1 MTTKKRKR
9 IDPAKLPYGSNAQK
23 FKDLLEIGFET
34 MAYELPMSLED
45 YGGDKFI
52 SPADDGEIGFGLCQ
66 LSLKVHS
73 VQCCEETRLV
83 CFERGLF
90 FSSGAIL
97 PFGNAPI
104 NAPEGY
110 VFRDQTP
117 ESLAMMIFASIVSR
131 NPCRPEGCGCESNHN
146 MKMVEDYEEFKEEY
160 LFYYK

>member
-9 IDPAKLPYGSNAQK
+9 IHPAKLPYGSNAQK

-45 YGGDKFI
+45 YGGAKFLG
-52 SPADDGEIGFGLCQ
+52 PDDLIGFGLTQ

-73 VQCCEETRLV
+73 VQVCEETRLV

-97 PFGNAPI
+97 PFGDAPMNAPK
-104 NAPEGY
+104 GY

-117 ESLAMMIFASIVSR
+117 ENLAMMIFSSIVSR
-131 NPCRPEGCGCESNHN
+131 NPCRPECDGCQSTHN
-146 MKMVEDYEEFKEEY
+146 MKMVDDYEEFKKE
-160 LFYYK
+160 LS

>member
-9 IDPAKLPYGSNAQK
+9 IHPAKLPYGSNAQK

-45 YGGDKFI
+45 YGGAKFMG
-52 SPADDGEIGFGLCQ
+52 PADDGEIGFGLCQ

-83 CFERGLF
+83 CFEKGLF

-97 PFGNAPI
+97 PFGDAP
-104 NAPEGY
+104 NKAPEGY

-117 ESLAMMIFASIVSR
+117 EALAMMIFASIVSR
-131 NPCRPEGCGCESNHN
+131 NPCRPECDGCQSTHN
-146 MKMVEDYEEFKEEY
+146 MKMVDDYEEFKKE
-160 LFYYK
+160 LS

>member
-1 MTTKKRKR
+1 MTTRKRKR
-9 IDPAKLPYGSNAQK
+9 IHPAKLPYGSNAQK

-45 YGGDKFI
+45 YGGAKFI

-131 NPCRPEGCGCESNHN
+131 NPCRPEGCGCESTHN